1 MSNILKG
8 FDVGKIEANEFF
20 FLFAGSYFFS
30 VQHDG
35 GVREDKQR
43 EVTTRNRLNCIRKN
57 LLKGELR
64 AELQSRISVTISE
77 FRSEFQKPRAPGHE
91 FGIKN
96 NFIPYGDT
104 SEKAV
109 PVEFVPIFF
118 V

>member
-1 MSNILKG
+1 MIVIQKKCQAVPSVLPRPW
-8 FDVGKIEANEFF
+8 
-20 FLFAGSYFFS
+20 FLLFTMI
-30 VQHDG
+30 D
-35 GVREDKQR
+35 
-43 EVTTRNRLNCIRKN
+43 TR
-57 LLKGELR
+57 
-64 AELQSRISVTISE
+64 
-77 FRSEFQKPRAPGHE
+77 EFQKPRAPGHE